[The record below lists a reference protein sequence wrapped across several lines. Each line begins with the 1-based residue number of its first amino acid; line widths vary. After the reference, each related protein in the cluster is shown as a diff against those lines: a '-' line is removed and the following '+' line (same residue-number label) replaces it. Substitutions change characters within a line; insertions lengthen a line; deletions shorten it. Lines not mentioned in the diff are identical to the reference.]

1 MILEETKGT
10 LIFNEFVYRFE
21 LKTALT
27 KNGEELKEFYFEE
40 KDDIELFYSLQLEE
54 TIPKKSK
61 RMENYRNLIYDSIM
75 MKR

>member
-1 MILEETKGT
+1 MILEEAKGT

-21 LKTALT
+21 LKTKLT
-27 KNGEELKEFYFEE
+27 KNGEELGEFYFEE
-40 KDDIELFYSLQLEE
+40 KDNVELFYSLQLEE

-61 RMENYRNLIYDSIM
+61 RLENYQNLIYDSIM